1 MKKNKKTKKIDFC
14 GSETEPDVL
23 LQQTNITMELQE
35 FTENAERLRMQMH
48 QQALHYLANPDDSDD
63 VVKEVFIKLW
73 LKRKEIDNFTKMR
86 NLASVVVRNISLNM
100 IRDRRRC
107 DDLDNCISLSTHI
120 DAQQQMEEAE
130 NHQRLQRAIGT
141 LSDKQKALIRMRNV
155 EGLSY
160 TDIARMLG
168 TTESSAR
175 AMVCKARTAIM
186 NQMKEKR

>member
-63 VVKEVFIKLW
+63 VVQEVFIKLW

>member
-1 MKKNKKTKKIDFC
+1 M
-14 GSETEPDVL
+14 L

-63 VVKEVFIKLW
+63 VVQEAFIKLW
-73 LKRKEIDNFTKMR
+73 LKRKEIDDFAKMR